1 MTQISPIGL
10 FRGRSFYEA
19 RRIAIMLLVLIALVG
34 LGYLLNPE
42 GFNFFSKTNLQNN
55 GRRVAL
61 LSIYAMGGALAI
73 ITAGIDLS
81 VGSVIG
87 LTGLL
92 LPLLLMEWHIPRTEH
107 LFPVW
112 LALPLVLLVGAALG
126 FFHGILIAKCNLQ
139 PFIITLCGLLVYR
152 GIARA
157 ITRDSTKGFG
167 ASHEAL
173 RNFAIGRLKD
183 VVPLARPVPIIGDVP
198 LAVFLMLAIAVAMG
212 IFLHM
217 TVWGRHLYAL
227 GQNEEAARHSGISV
241 DRFKIVAYML
251 SGLLAG
257 VAGVL
262 YALEINSVQPS
273 DAGKGYELYGIAA
286 AVLGGC
292 SLRGGE
298 GTVVGVVVGA
308 IVLTVLHNLINLT
321 NLSTF
326 IEDAVI
332 GAVILGMVTIDE
344 VVKRRAARR
353 TTAP

>member
-1 MTQISPIGL
+1 MNQGTTTRLLG
-10 FRGRSFYEA
+10 GRFYEA
-19 RRIAIMLLVLIALVG
+19 RMILIMLLVLIVLIA
-34 LGYLLNPE
+34 LGYFIRPE
-42 GFNFFSKTNLQNN
+42 EFNFFVKGNLQNN

-61 LSIYAMGGALAI
+61 LSIYAIGGGLAI

-87 LTGLL
+87 LTALL
-92 LPLLLMEWHIPRTEH
+92 MPLLVMEWHIPGTDH
-107 LFPVW
+107 LFPVG
-112 LALPLVLLVGAALG
+112 LAIPVVLLVGAALG

-139 PFIITLCGLLVYR
+139 AFIITLCGLLVYR
-152 GIARA
+152 GVART
-157 ITRDSTKGFG
+157 ITGDISKGFG
-167 ASHEAL
+167 ASHEAA
-173 RNFAIGRLKD
+173 RNFAIGTLKD
-183 VVPLARPVPIIGDVP
+183 IVPSARYVPVLGDVP
-198 LAVFLMLAIAVAMG
+198 IAVFLMVGVAVAVG

-227 GQNEEAARHSGISV
+227 GQNEEAARYSGISV
-241 DRFKIVAYML
+241 ARLKIVAYTL
-251 SGLLAG
+251 SGLLASI
-257 VAGVL
+257 AGVL

-298 GTVVGVVVGA
+298 GTVVGIVAGA

-321 NLSTF
+321 GLSTL

-332 GAVILGMVTIDE
+332 GAVILGMVTVDE
-344 VVKRRAARR
+344 VVKRRAGRR
-353 TTAP
+353 ATAK